1 VDDIDALKAISPID
15 GRYDNHT
22 RVLEEYFSE
31 YALIKERTTIE
42 VKYLL
47 ALREVEEI
55 PFSLDDEEQR
65 ALHGIYRQFSIQD
78 AAAVSQIERAGRGGI
93 GPTAHD
99 VKAVEY
105 YLRERLTAVGLARL
119 NAWTHFAL
127 TSEDVDNL
135 AYGRLIHRAMQVVI
149 LPALLRVADRLS
161 ALGEE
166 YKALPMLGHTH
177 GQPASPTTLGK
188 EFSVYLLRL
197 SHGIEE
203 LARQRLPGKLGGA
216 TGNLNAHRFA
226 YPDVDW
232 IEFARRFVRNL
243 GLEPS
248 PVTTQVQGNDELAA
262 LLTAVAR
269 VNNVLLDLAVDVWLY
284 LSLGYLR
291 LSHGKQAVGS
301 STMPHKV
308 NPIDFENSEGNLAKA
323 NCDLC
328 FLANYLTRSRLQ
340 RDLSGSTVRR
350 TIGTALA
357 HGLLAY
363 QRLQSGLKK
372 ISAHKQGIATDLS
385 RHFEVLAEAAQ
396 IALRRQ
402 GVVDSFERVKARI
415 NGERI
420 DEAGF
425 AALVEGLSL
434 AEGKLARLTPSGY
447 IGYARE
453 LAELAIEESGQTLR
467 RVESGL
473 AGKSLSPQEEV
484 K

>member
-1 VDDIDALKAISPID
+1 VDDIDTLKAISPID

-65 ALHGIYRQFSIQD
+65 ALHGIYRQFSVQD
-78 AAAVSQIERAGRGGI
+78 AAAVSQIERVGRGGI

-105 YLRERLTAVGLARL
+105 YLRERLTAVGLAWL
-119 NAWTHFAL
+119 HAWTHFGL

-135 AYGRLIHRAMQVVI
+135 AYARLIQRAMQMVI

-203 LARQRLPGKLGGA
+203 LAWQRLPGKLGGA

-248 PVTTQVQGNDELAA
+248 PVTTQAQGNDELAA
-262 LLTAVAR
+262 LLAAVAR

-340 RDLSGSTVRR
+340 RDLSGSTAQAGDSDRSVS
-350 TIGTALA
+350 AL
-357 HGLLAY
+357 
-363 QRLQSGLKK
+363 
-372 ISAHKQGIATDLS
+372 
-385 RHFEVLAEAAQ
+385 
-396 IALRRQ
+396 
-402 GVVDSFERVKARI
+402 
-415 NGERI
+415 
-420 DEAGF
+420 
-425 AALVEGLSL
+425 
-434 AEGKLARLTPSGY
+434 
-447 IGYARE
+447 
-453 LAELAIEESGQTLR
+453 
-467 RVESGL
+467 
-473 AGKSLSPQEEV
+473 
-484 K
+484 